1 VPDALVI
8 GGGVAGLVAARELGR
23 AGLEVTVLE
32 ARDRLGGRLL
42 RRPFAATGTPIEFGG
57 AWFSTADMT
66 PLAREIE
73 RYGLGVTTDEPAAA
87 YRWFTAG
94 ALREGAPVPLEEG
107 RAFERALYELGT
119 ATRRLKPGLQS
130 LDDLDV
136 SAGRWLAALGLPRAT
151 HEFLLAWAAMYG
163 GCDPDEVAFLSLASD
178 IAAFGHAA
186 YAMFDGISEHLA
198 GGTSELVER
207 LADDTGAEIRLATP
221 ITRVA
226 HADGSV
232 SATAL
237 DGSTYQAAVAVLA
250 LPINA
255 LGRVA
260 LDPPHDPRIAEAA
273 NAGQPCHSIKVWA
286 LAENVPAGLL
296 AAGWGPPLQ
305 WLGEVDQLDGAQ
317 LLVGFAHDA
326 SAIDPDDVGS
336 VQAAIECYAPGARV
350 LASDWHDWS
359 ADPWARGA
367 WGMWRPGWV
376 RDGTLGALG
385 ARHGAVAYASS
396 DYAPEWPGWIAG
408 AVSAGHHAARMLLE
422 PADALARPA

>member
-1 VPDALVI
+1 MPDALVI
-8 GGGVAGLVAARELGR
+8 GGGVAGLIAARELAG

-57 AWFSTADMT
+57 AWFSTADME

-73 RYGLGVTTDEPAAA
+73 RYGLEVTPDAPATIHL
-87 YRWFTAG
+87 WFTAG
-94 ALREGAPVPLEEG
+94 TLREGAPVPLREG
-107 RAFERALYELGT
+107 RGFERALYELGT
-119 ATRRLKPGLQS
+119 ATRRVKPGLPLAS

-136 SAGRWLAALGLPRAT
+136 SAGDWLAALGLPRAT

-178 IAAFGHAA
+178 ITAFGNSA
-186 YAMFDGISEHLA
+186 YAMFDGISDHLTN
-198 GGTSELVER
+198 GTSELVER
-207 LADDTGAEIRLATP
+207 LADDAGAEIRLATP
-221 ITRVA
+221 IARVDQ
-226 HADGSV
+226 ADGSV
-232 SATAL
+232 SATAH
-237 DGSTYQAAVAVLA
+237 DGSSFEAGIAVLA

-255 LGRVA
+255 LSTVA
-260 LDPPHDPRIAEAA
+260 LDPPPDPRIAQAA
-273 NAGQPCHSIKVWA
+273 QDGQPCHSIKLWM

-305 WLGEVDQLDGAQ
+305 WLGTADELDGAQ
-317 LLVGFAHDA
+317 LLAGFAHDR
-326 SAIDPDDVGS
+326 SAIDPDDVAS

-350 LASDWHDWS
+350 LAVDWHDWS
-359 ADPWARGA
+359 ADPWSRGA

-376 RDGTLGALG
+376 RDGTVSSLGT
-385 ARHGAVAYASS
+385 RHGRIAYASS

-408 AVSAGHHAARMLLE
+408 AVSAGHHAARMLSHI
-422 PADALARPA
+422 